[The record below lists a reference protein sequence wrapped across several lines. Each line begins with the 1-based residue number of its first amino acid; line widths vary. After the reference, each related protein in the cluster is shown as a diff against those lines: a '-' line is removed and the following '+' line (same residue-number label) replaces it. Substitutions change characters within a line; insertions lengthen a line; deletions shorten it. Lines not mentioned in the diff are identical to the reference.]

1 MDPSYLIGTPKGN
14 FGDSMTLRS
23 RLRLP
28 SSFDR
33 DLTMLTFSMSSRRVV
48 MGFLGIIRSI
58 YFALLGFSPVEI
70 GLLLSLATLVSALH
84 SITFGMLSD
93 RFGRKPFFVL
103 GGIFATLRMVILA
116 ITTDFWLLALG
127 QGLGALGE
135 GAGAGQPVVSGYI
148 SDKTE
153 VRQRASV
160 FSTLAVTNAISA
172 TIGSL
177 MAGLPAY
184 FQESLKADILRA
196 HYLLFWI
203 GVFFSALSL
212 LLILPIEDVSPEKAE
227 IDSHEEGFLNVKS
240 WGIIARFSL
249 VRASSG
255 LAMGFVESLMPL
267 YFYIR
272 FGVGGETLGPIYAG
286 IRLISVFSYMFIPL
300 VVDRLGDIPSLVAS
314 RIIAGVITIAFS
326 QATRFPLAV
335 FLLVAQRTVLMFTMP
350 IRQSFATGIV
360 DPDETATAI
369 GVSSFARMSLRS
381 VAPTIAGY
389 MFEAIS
395 LSMPFMVG
403 AALFIANGL
412 LYKAFFSPK
421 NQQLT

>member
-1 MDPSYLIGTPKGN
+1 MKLP
-14 FGDSMTLRS
+14 S

-28 SSFDR
+28 SSFDG
-33 DLTMLTFSMSSRRVV
+33 DLTLLTLSMSSRRVV
-48 MGFLGIIRSI
+48 MGSLGIVRTI

-70 GLLLSLATLVSALH
+70 GILLSLATLVSALH

-103 GGIFATLRMVILA
+103 GGIFATLRLVIFA
-116 ITTDFWLLALG
+116 VTTDFWLLALG

-184 FQESLKADILRA
+184 FQESLKADVLRA
-196 HYLLFWI
+196 HNLLFWI
-203 GVFFSALSL
+203 GVFFSAISL
-212 LLILPIEDVSPEKAE
+212 LLILPIGDIRPEKIE
-227 IDSHEEGFLNVKS
+227 IGSPNDGFLKVKS

-255 LAMGFVESLMPL
+255 LAMGFIESLMPL

-314 RIIAGVITIAFS
+314 RIVAGVITIAFS
-326 QATRFPLAV
+326 QTDWFPLAV
-335 FLLVAQRTVLMFTMP
+335 FLMVAQRTVLMFTMP

-403 AALFIANGL
+403 ATLFIANGL
-412 LYKAFFSPK
+412 LYRAFFSLK
-421 NQQLT
+421 TQQPAQDPRISR

>member
-1 MDPSYLIGTPKGN
+1 V
-14 FGDSMTLRS
+14 TLRS
-23 RLRLP
+23 RLRIP
-28 SSFDR
+28 ESFDR
-33 DLTMLTFSMSSRRVV
+33 DLRLLMLSMSSRRVV

-93 RFGRKPFFVL
+93 RYGRKPFFVL
-103 GGIFATLRMVILA
+103 GGIFATLRFVIFA
-116 ITTDFWLLALG
+116 NSTDFWMLALG

-148 SDKTE
+148 SDKTD

-177 MAGLPAY
+177 MAGLPTY
-184 FQESLKADILRA
+184 FQASLRMDMIGA
-196 HYLLFWI
+196 HNLLFWI
-203 GVFFSALSL
+203 GAFFSALSL
-212 LLILPIEDVSPEKAE
+212 LIILPLEDVKTEKIE
-227 IDSHEEGFLNVKS
+227 IDSSGEGFLNVRS

-255 LAMGFVESLMPL
+255 LGMGFVESLMPL

-286 IRLISVFSYMFIPL
+286 IRLISVFSYMFIPFI
-300 VVDRLGDIPSLVAS
+300 VDRLGDIPSLVAS

-326 QATRFPLAV
+326 LTTWFPLAV
-335 FLLVAQRTVLMFTMP
+335 FLMVAQRTVLMFTMP

-403 AALFIANGL
+403 ATLFIANGL
-412 LYKAFFSPK
+412 LYKAFFSQKPQQPALDPK
-421 NQQLT
+421 NTR

>member
-1 MDPSYLIGTPKGN
+1 MKL
-14 FGDSMTLRS
+14 LS

-33 DLTMLTFSMSSRRVV
+33 DLTLMTFSMSSRRVV

-103 GGIFATLRMVILA
+103 GGIFATLRLVIFA
-116 ITTDFWLLALG
+116 ITTDFWMLALG

-160 FSTLAVTNAISA
+160 FSALAVTNAISA
-172 TIGSL
+172 TVGSL

-184 FQESLKADILRA
+184 FQESLKTDILRA
-196 HYLLFWI
+196 HNLLFWI

-212 LLILPIEDVSPEKAE
+212 LLILPIKDVRPEKAE
-227 IDSHEEGFLNVKS
+227 IVSHEEGFLNVKS
-240 WGIIARFSL
+240 WGVIARFSL

-272 FGVGGETLGPIYAG
+272 FSVGGETLGPIYAG
-286 IRLISVFSYMFIPL
+286 IRLISVFSYMFVPL
-300 VVDRLGDIPSLVAS
+300 VVDRLGDIPSLVVS

-326 QATRFPLAV
+326 QTAWFPLAV

-369 GVSSFARMSLRS
+369 GVSSFAMMSLRS

-403 AALFIANGL
+403 ATLFIANGL
-412 LYKAFFSPK
+412 LYKAFFSQKP
-421 NQQLT
+421 QQPTQDPGI